1 MFDHVIYLQA
11 GNMSIEDDE
20 PVIQIEDSVDS
31 SVPSSKRAKTSTA
44 WECFEKFVDDEGL
57 PKAKC
62 KNCNK
67 IYMARDGGGTSNLK
81 KHAAICV
88 GRGNG
93 SSYPPLNQE
102 MHRERISEVIVKHNY
117 PFSFV
122 EHEGIVNLL
131 SFLHPDVKSMTRN
144 TAKSDVLKVFRK
156 EKENL
161 KSYLQSI
168 PGKICLTSDLWSAI
182 NTDEYMVLT
191 AHFVNRNW
199 ELEKKVLSFLHCPPP
214 HSGFN
219 LAEKLISLLKEWGI
233 EKKVFTITLDNASNN
248 DVMVIDESLEKIR
261 LCVKYVR
268 GSEARKIKF
277 ASCLKQLS
285 NVTSKQVRQDLPT
298 RWNSTYLML
307 ETAIANEGK
316 YPKLAI
322 LARDLLSIPITTVA
336 SESAFS
342 IGGRILDKYRSA
354 LKSDN
359 VEALLCTRD
368 WLCEIPAAFDID
380 GPDFVE
386 DLSTFFST
394 T

>member
-1 MFDHVIYLQA
+1 
-11 GNMSIEDDE
+11 MSTEGDE

-102 MHRERISEVIVKHNY
+102 MYREIISEVIVRHNY

-122 EHEGIVNLL
+122 EHEGIVKLL
-131 SFLHPDVKSMTRN
+131 GFLHPDVKSMTRN

-168 PGKICLTSDLWSAI
+168 PGKICLTSDLWS
-182 NTDEYMVLT
+182 
-191 AHFVNRNW
+191 
-199 ELEKKVLSFLHCPPP
+199 
-214 HSGFN
+214 
-219 LAEKLISLLKEWGI
+219 
-233 EKKVFTITLDNASNN
+233 
-248 DVMVIDESLEKIR
+248 
-261 LCVKYVR
+261 
-268 GSEARKIKF
+268 
-277 ASCLKQLS
+277 
-285 NVTSKQVRQDLPT
+285 
-298 RWNSTYLML
+298 
-307 ETAIANEGK
+307 
-316 YPKLAI
+316 
-322 LARDLLSIPITTVA
+322 
-336 SESAFS
+336 
-342 IGGRILDKYRSA
+342 
-354 LKSDN
+354 
-359 VEALLCTRD
+359 
-368 WLCEIPAAFDID
+368 
-380 GPDFVE
+380 
-386 DLSTFFST
+386 
-394 T
+394 